1 MRELAPRPPKTV
13 ALQKVVAH
21 VHALAIRRLRPSRRY
36 ITMAEF
42 TISTSGTITSL
53 KVAAHAVA
61 LVSPTF

>member
-1 MRELAPRPPKTV
+1 MRELAPRSPKAV

-21 VHALAIRRLRPSRRY
+21 VHALGIRRLRASRRDVA
-36 ITMAEF
+36 MRKF

-61 LVSPTF
+61 LVPPTF